1 MKLDVFGC
9 ELDIDGKMR
18 GAVSFHDNN
27 TSVSFTADDGSSISI
42 IEDGTIPHDASTS
55 LSTPWSPGNVQ
66 EASTFTTLSPP
77 RSGRGRSFEKRICS
91 TARGTRSCSPVRSL
105 LIGNELLRTVGNSE
119 IGWGERVVME
129 VG

>member
-27 TSVSFTADDGSSISI
+27 TYVSFTADDGSSVSI

-55 LSTPWSPGNVQ
+55 LSDIVVT
-66 EASTFTTLSPP
+66 
-77 RSGRGRSFEKRICS
+77 RKR
-91 TARGTRSCSPVRSL
+91 ARGFDVYDVVATTKRNGTIIRETQL
-105 LIGNELLRTVGNSE
+105 LDGKGHKIVFSGP
-119 IGWGERVVME
+119 IAPDWERVVANCE
-129 VG
+129 E